1 MKPPGLNRLAAD
13 QLDILSL
20 LAQGQTVEAIARRLN
35 VSERTVRRRVRAVTV
50 ELGVDSTIEAVV
62 WAVRQQLI

>member
-1 MKPPGLNRLAAD
+1 MNPHGLDRLAVD

-20 LAQGQTVEAIARRLN
+20 LAQGLTVEAIARRLN

-62 WAVRQQLI
+62 WAVRQRLI